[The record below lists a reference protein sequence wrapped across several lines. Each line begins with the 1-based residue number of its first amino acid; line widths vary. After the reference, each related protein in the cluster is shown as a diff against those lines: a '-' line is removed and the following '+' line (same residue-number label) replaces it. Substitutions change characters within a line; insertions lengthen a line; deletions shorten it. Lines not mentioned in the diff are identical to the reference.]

1 LPIQAIFFFFSMTIV
16 SSSRLVSI
24 LICY

>member
-1 LPIQAIFFFFSMTIV
+1 LPIQAIFFFFSMTIF

>member
-1 LPIQAIFFFFSMTIV
+1 LPIQAIFVFFSITIF

-24 LICY
+24 LICC